1 MSNDPE
7 SPCRC
12 DDAAEHDAGGCD
24 FGSVPYAEI
33 VGAAS

>member
-1 MSNDPE
+1 MSNDPQ

-24 FGSVPYAEI
+24 YTHIAYREI